1 MRIDKK
7 NICAVGSLKEE
18 WQGVLGTPATPKKV
32 RLQTLLTEKRCKDS
46 KNFRNTQVF
55 EIKNVKLNN
64 FYMNKSEETLRE
76 DIRTI
81 RRSLKITQKEMGEK
95 LNITESAY
103 NRIESGDISI
113 SYAHLLAISDAFGMP
128 IVDILK

>member
-1 MRIDKK
+1 
-7 NICAVGSLKEE
+7 
-18 WQGVLGTPATPKKV
+18 
-32 RLQTLLTEKRCKDS
+32 
-46 KNFRNTQVF
+46 
-55 EIKNVKLNN
+55 
-64 FYMNKSEETLRE
+64 MNKSEETLRE